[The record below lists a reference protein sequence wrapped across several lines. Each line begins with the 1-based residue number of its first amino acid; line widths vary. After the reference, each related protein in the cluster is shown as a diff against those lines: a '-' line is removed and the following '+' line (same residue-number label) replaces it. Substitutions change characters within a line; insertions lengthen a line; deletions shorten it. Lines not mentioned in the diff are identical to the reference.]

1 MQSNYVHYKDI
12 RKPISFISLKGGNDI
27 FDTKTLTFAITIS
40 NCSRWVINLLFRIE
54 LRERVDFTQQILAL
68 LLGHH
73 SQLVSHKICS
83 HFAISW
89 GFVYLVKQS
98 LIRWPIR
105 AKHNSFSVLKHNN
118 LLKNTTIFWTT
129 QQSFSEHNNL
139 FENTTIFLRT
149 QQSFREHNNRVGNTT
164 IFSRTQGIFLVHN
177 KLFQNTIKFS
187 DTQTQTKTQ
196 QNLAKHNKI
205 SKHW

>member
-40 NCSRWVINLLFRIE
+40 NFSRWVINLLFRIE

-118 LLKNTTIFWTT
+118 LLKNTTIFFRT
-129 QQSFSEHNNL
+129 QQTFREHNNL
-139 FENTTIFLRT
+139 FENTA
-149 QQSFREHNNRVGNTT
+149 
-164 IFSRTQGIFLVHN
+164 IFSRTQQSSRKHN
-177 KLFQNTIKFS
+177 NLFHNTRNFPGAQ
-187 DTQTQTKTQ
+187 QTFP
-196 QNLAKHNKI
+196 KHNKI
-205 SKHW
+205 FWYTNAN